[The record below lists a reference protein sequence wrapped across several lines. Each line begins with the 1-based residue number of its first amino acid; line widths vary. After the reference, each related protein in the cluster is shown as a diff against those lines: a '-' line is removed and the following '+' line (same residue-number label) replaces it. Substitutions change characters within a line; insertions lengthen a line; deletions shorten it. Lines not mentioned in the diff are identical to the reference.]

1 MVAGRTRPTGRVS
14 DGRILMRRAL
24 LTGSAATAM
33 VVGSFTPV
41 LAETEERRC
50 SPTRGNVPVCA
61 TDGAAETATFL
72 DPTATVRGAR
82 HVSLGEQ
89 TYVGPFAELR
99 ATRRAPISIGAA
111 SNVQDNVL
119 VDARG
124 GSGIEIG
131 DRVILAHGSSVVGS
145 ATVGIEQSPL
155 PPQVEETVD
164 THEGSVFLS
173 FGAQVD
179 GATIELNSGVS
190 ALARVAAGVTLP
202 SGFLVLPGKDVTS
215 DAEASDPTLGKV
227 RYLNQADVA
236 FNEGVIHVNESLARA
251 YTELYR
257 EDPSAVHGAN
267 VDPGHTDFNED
278 RDLPSFAGVE
288 QADPELDN
296 RVVGDVDLADTLARF
311 IERTGER
318 IAIRADEG
326 APFAIGHVDHMGD
339 DVVFHALEHT
349 DIHVGD
355 DVRYGEGAIVHG
367 GGRVVV
373 EGDPEEQTVVGDRVE
388 LGDGAVVFRS
398 TIGEGARI
406 GDRSAVVGTD
416 LPAGAVVPPNTIV
429 LNGEVFGAVEW

>member
-1 MVAGRTRPTGRVS
+1 
-14 DGRILMRRAL
+14 MRRAL
-24 LTGSAATAM
+24 LTGSAATAV
-33 VVGSFTPV
+33 VVGTFTPA
-41 LAETEERRC
+41 LAESDERRC
-50 SPTRGNVPVCA
+50 SPTRGNVPVCS
-61 TDGAAETATFL
+61 TDGSAATATFL

-82 HVSLGEQ
+82 HVTLGERS
-89 TYVGPFAELR
+89 YVGPFAELH
-99 ATRRAPISIGAA
+99 ASRRAPISVGAS

-124 GSGIEIG
+124 GTGIEVG

-145 ATVGIEQSPL
+145 ARIGIEESPL
-155 PPQVEETVD
+155 PPQVEGTVD
-164 THEGSVFLS
+164 TYEGSVFLS
-173 FGAQVD
+173 FGSEVA
-179 GATIELNSGVS
+179 GATLELNSGVS
-190 ALARVAAGVTLP
+190 ALARVAPGVTLP
-202 SGFLVLPGKDVTS
+202 SGYLVLPGKDVTTQ
-215 DAEASDPTLGKV
+215 AEAQDPELGKV
-227 RYLNQADVA
+227 RYIDQADIE
-236 FNEGVIHVNESLARA
+236 FNEAVIRVNESLARE

-267 VDPGHTDFNED
+267 LDPGHTEFNQEA
-278 RDLPSFAGVE
+278 DLPSFAGEE
-288 QADPELDN
+288 QARPGFRN
-296 RVVGDVDLADTLARF
+296 RVIGDVDLADDFDRF
-311 IERTGER
+311 DRRTGER

-326 APFAIGHVDHMGD
+326 EPFTVGRVRQMED

-373 EGDPEEQTVVGDRVE
+373 EGQPEEQTVVGDRVH
-388 LGDGAVVFRS
+388 LGGGAVVFRS
-398 TIGEGARI
+398 TIGDGARI